1 MKNDMNKVAETIAK
15 EISKF
20 PAGAEA
26 EHGIHRLAEMTRR
39 ESEAFSM
46 ASWFLSKV
54 EKMDQDADKEA
65 FHSLRMQ
72 LVELAVAKVG
82 K

>member
-1 MKNDMNKVAETIAK
+1 MKNDINKVAETIAK

-20 PAGAEA
+20 PANAES
-26 EHGIHRLAEMTRR
+26 ENLHKLAGLTKR
-39 ESEAFSM
+39 ESEAFQM

-65 FHSLRMQ
+65 FHSLRMR
-72 LVELAVAKVG
+72 LVELATAAVG